1 MNFPN
6 KKLYKIIYAD
16 PPWYFKSYSKKGE
29 NRNAT
34 RHYPCMV
41 FDDLC
46 NLPVGDIAD
55 VDCVLFLWVTDPF
68 LEKSFELIKRWGF
81 TYKTVAFTWIKR
93 NKSDRSDR
101 SDRSDG
107 YFTGLG
113 YWTRANPE
121 SCLLATKGH
130 PKRISRSVR
139 QLVVDVRQEHSKKP
153 DCVRD
158 RIVQLMGDLPRIE
171 LFARQKTP
179 GWDVWGNEV

>member
-1 MNFPN
+1 MIPFPDE
-6 KKLYKIIYAD
+6 KYKIIYAD
-16 PPWYFKSYSKKGE
+16 PPYYFKSYSQRGE
-29 NRNAT
+29 KRNAT
-34 RHYPCMV
+34 QHYNCME
-41 FDDLC
+41 FNDILR
-46 NLPVGDIAD
+46 LPLSNICD

-68 LEKSFELIKRWGF
+68 LERSLELIKKWNF
-81 TYKTVAFTWIKR
+81 SYKTVAFTWVKE
-93 NKSDRSDR
+93 NRSE
-101 SDRSDG
+101 G

-113 YWTRANPE
+113 YWTRANSE
-121 SCLLATKGH
+121 SCLLATRGH

-158 RIVQLMGDLPRIE
+158 RIVQLMRDLPRIE